1 MLHNVYTELLQSH
14 ECSPSL
20 FLKNVSFWVV
30 LASARPLNRSPQAF
44 WSGRLHTDQFCI
56 FCVLGIC
63 QRYPHT
69 HTHTQT
75 NTYTHNHPLQY
86 CHVSIYTYQCRL
98 GPQRPFWK
106 LRFLWFILL
115 FFSAPSGKAQ
125 SVNGHIAPKVNF
137 QPSSSHEHAERIKT
151 SLQFAA
157 HAPEKRL
164 NLKFG
169 DFSDELLRWLK

>member
-115 FFSAPSGKAQ
+115 FFQ
-125 SVNGHIAPKVNF
+125 HH
-137 QPSSSHEHAERIKT
+137 QERH
-151 SLQFAA
+151 SLLTDISPQKWTFN
-157 HAPEKRL
+157 PPPLMNMQKE
-164 NLKFG
+164 
-169 DFSDELLRWLK
+169 

>member
-69 HTHTQT
+69 HTHSNKYIHTQS
-75 NTYTHNHPLQY
+75 PLTVLS
-86 CHVSIYTYQCRL
+86 CINIYLSMQT
-98 GPQRPFWK
+98 WASAA
-106 LRFLWFILL
+106 FLKVKISLIYSS

-137 QPSSSHEHAERIKT
+137 QPSSSHEYAERIKT

-169 DFSDELLRWLK
+169 DFSDELLR